1 MMQTPRLA
9 LWPESKSHP
18 LIRYVK
24 KGWTINRTFKMT
36 NIVNLMYSYRSLLLL
51 QLVNLQSFI
60 VTTMFKRRLKCETS
74 LNHKCPDGCFLV
86 LWLPVAGVTG
96 ASMVT
101 SGERRSSCSRA
112 WSRPIRKLCRLT

>member
-36 NIVNLMYSYRSLLLL
+36 NIVNLMYSHHSLLLL
-51 QLVNLQSFI
+51 QLVNSEEITEFHSDNNVQEKI
-60 VTTMFKRRLKCETS
+60 KM
-74 LNHKCPDGCFLV
+74 
-86 LWLPVAGVTG
+86 
-96 ASMVT
+96 
-101 SGERRSSCSRA
+101 
-112 WSRPIRKLCRLT
+112 